1 MQLFLFTTLESRK
14 LFLVTEHI
22 VRSYLRLHSVCEFV
36 AEHQYDMLRRQVLS
50 INDVRGHSKTSL
62 TISTPLKIQLSTF
75 YKIVPLKNEKKGGA
89 T

>member
-36 AEHQYDMLRRQVLS
+36 AEHQYDMLRRQMSS
-50 INDVRGHSKTSL
+50 INDVRGHSTTTL
-62 TISTPLKIQLSTF
+62 TNTPLECT
-75 YKIVPLKNEKKGGA
+75 IVNILQK
-89 T
+89 